1 MLLLPQLRNRGCGFF
16 ISLSMLHIDRI
27 RPTYF
32 EESACAHSEVWL
44 QRVNVEPGERIQIQ
58 APSGSGKTSLTHF
71 LYGMRREY
79 VGSIQFDSVELKHM
93 NPDQLADLRLEKL
106 SVVFQD
112 LRLFLESTLREN
124 FEIKRQLTDFHP
136 ATCIEEWAKRLGIDH
151 RLDTPARLCSYGE
164 QQRASIIRGLLQ
176 PFKWILLDEPFSHLD
191 DANARKAMDLI
202 LEESE
207 KQGAAILLADLEIV
221 PHYPQTRLLRL

>member
-1 MLLLPQLRNRGCGFF
+1 M
-16 ISLSMLHIDRI
+16 
-27 RPTYF
+27 
-32 EESACAHSEVWL
+32 

-79 VGSIQFDSVELKHM
+79 VGSIQFDSIELNQM
-93 NPDQLADLRLEKL
+93 TPDQLADLRREKL

-112 LRLFLESTLREN
+112 LRLFLEPTLREN

-136 ATCIEEWAKRLGIDH
+136 ATCIEAWAKQLGIDH

-191 DANARKAMDLI
+191 DANARKAMELI

-207 KQGAAILLADLEIV
+207 KQGAAVVLADLEIV
-221 PHYPQTRLLRL
+221 PHYPQTRLLQL

>member
-1 MLLLPQLRNRGCGFF
+1 
-16 ISLSMLHIDRI
+16 
-27 RPTYF
+27 
-32 EESACAHSEVWL
+32 
-44 QRVNVEPGERIQIQ
+44 
-58 APSGSGKTSLTHF
+58 
-71 LYGMRREY
+71 MRREY

-136 ATCIEEWAKRLGIDH
+136 ATCIEEWAKRLGIGH

>member
-1 MLLLPQLRNRGCGFF
+1 MLQIN
-16 ISLSMLHIDRI
+16 RI

-32 EESACAHSEVWL
+32 EESACGRSEVWL
-44 QRVNVEPGERIQIQ
+44 QFIEVEPGERIQIQ

-71 LYGMRREY
+71 LYGMRKEY
-79 VGSIQFDSVELKHM
+79 VGSIKFDSIELKHI
-93 NPDQLADLRLEKL
+93 NADLLADLRREKV

-112 LRLFLESTLREN
+112 LRLFLEPTLREN

-136 ATCIEEWAKRLGIDH
+136 LSCIEQWAKRLGIDH

-191 DANARKAMDLI
+191 YANTVKAMDLI

-207 KQGAAILLADLEIV
+207 KQSAAVLLADLEIQ
-221 PHYPQTRLLRL
+221 PLYPRTRLLRL

>member
-1 MLLLPQLRNRGCGFF
+1 MLK
-16 ISLSMLHIDRI
+16 IDHI

-32 EESACAHSEVWL
+32 DEMACSHSEVWL
-44 QRVNVEPGERIQIQ
+44 QTIEVEPGERIQIQ

-71 LYGMRREY
+71 LYGLRREY
-79 VGSIQFDSVELKHM
+79 IGQVQFDSVALGSM
-93 NPDQLADLRLEKL
+93 DADQLADLRRERL

-112 LRLFLESTLREN
+112 LRLFQESTLRDN

-136 ATCIEEWAKRLGIDH
+136 ASCIDEWATRLGINH

-176 PFKWILLDEPFSHLD
+176 PFRWILLDEPFSHLD
-191 DANARKAMDLI
+191 DANAHKAMDLI
-202 LEESE
+202 LEISE
-207 KQGAAILLADLEIV
+207 KQGGAILLADLEIV